1 MTRLSPIAR
10 DREENPVRVLPH
22 LQVLQPRSNH
32 LNPTKIVSK
41 KPIPTQSMKPKLTR
55 LGSLATLV
63 TITFGS
69 QAYAQSNF
77 INGSSTAQQ
86 WGTAANWSA
95 GVPNATDAVANL
107 NGNKVT
113 AIAVNT
119 GGAGYTSA
127 PTVAITGGGG
137 TGATAT
143 ATIAGG
149 AVTGFTVTNAGAG
162 YTSQP
167 TVTLTGGGFTTAAT
181 VSGGKANIG
190 YTVAVSDTGT
200 AGTYPYTLGT
210 LATSI
215 DGGAIVIGDAA
226 STTDIL
232 NFQATATPVINVP
245 TAGASIFYYAN
256 ILGNQGLRKT
266 GAGRFT
272 LRFNAAPQTYTGNV
286 LIEGGTF
293 GIQNN
298 DSLGDAANDIEITP
312 TATVDSTLFA
322 EPGNNTDAITLPAS
336 RTITLND
343 ANTSDSF
350 DPCLSSTATAVVF
363 SIDGDIGEVPSSAC
377 FLKKTG
383 AGPVVLN
390 GTNSWTGGTFVST
403 GVLTATKPAALPNYA
418 TQFCSV
424 LGTSTLAVRY
434 GDAWTWTDTQIGDL
448 LNNSNLTFATG
459 ASFGIDT
466 TGNVSAATFAG
477 DIPVTNFSKI
487 GAGNLTLTNAQ
498 STISG
503 ISLFGGNLILSAG
516 TSGTG
521 GVFRNLTS
529 GTSLNL
535 GGTTASFL
543 DVQELSGGTTTIT
556 NGSVV
561 VTQDANFPVN
571 GNTNTLLDLSGLTDF
586 TYNAPTRSF
595 TVQPITNGTTAVNT
609 LNLGKIGISSITAAG
624 VTIGGATG
632 TSQGTAHQGVLGLG
646 KTNNFSAT
654 NFTIGGFNG
663 SGSIAFQAGI
673 TGTPAFK
680 LRASD
685 GSAAATLL
693 KIGETSS
700 GVRSGAGTLDLTGGT
715 ADIVATGISVGR
727 HIAGANNG
735 DTSTM
740 TVPAGTVTATT
751 LLLADKANGGSPA
764 MNSTFNQRGTANVSI
779 DSITMGQTSAPTNP
793 ASAIQFLLPSYNLEG
808 GTLTTAE
815 IKPGTLSTPLGL
827 AAQVETATAVGTI
840 TLAGTV
846 SVTVTG
852 AGISG
857 SPLVIPVTVAN
868 GDTAAV
874 WAGKVTTA
882 LQGTAAITALYTVT
896 NSAANIVLTRITTG
910 VNDGTLNVA
919 LANGT
924 ATGVTAAPT
933 SANTNANVVSNIVRT
948 LKLQGGTLINK
959 VGGNLAISGPT
970 PPLATGNNPTV
981 ILVPGN
987 TTAILDSTVG
997 QTVNFTDVAFSTRI
1011 NSATPSAGTLQVD
1024 GDVVLSTSTLAVVD
1038 DAPTNAVAVAP
1049 GTKLVLID
1057 YQDGSLT
1064 GTFTGLADGATV
1076 NVTKGS
1082 VTNAFV
1088 LDYNDPSFG
1097 GKAVT
1102 LTIPGSADNYASWA
1116 TDNGITGQPFDGDF
1130 DNDGMDNGVE
1140 YALGKNPTL
1149 SDTPAGVAS
1158 NAGLTTTFTK
1168 GSDAKANGDVTWQ
1181 IETSTDLGVTDDWT
1195 VNIPLV
1201 TDTANDISITFTPGS
1216 PAKNFARLKVVK
1228 VP

>member
-1 MTRLSPIAR
+1 
-10 DREENPVRVLPH
+10 
-22 LQVLQPRSNH
+22 
-32 LNPTKIVSK
+32 
-41 KPIPTQSMKPKLTR
+41 MKPRFTHR
-55 LGSLATLV
+55 AVATFLPLV
-63 TITFGS
+63 FCTYT
-69 QAYAQSNF
+69 QAQSTF
-77 INGSSTAQQ
+77 TGGTTTATQ
-86 WGTAANWSA
+86 WGTAANWSL

-107 NGNKVT
+107 NGNRVT
-113 AIAVNT
+113 GITVNA
-119 GGAGYTSA
+119 GGTGYTVA

-137 TGATAT
+137 SGATAT
-143 ATIAGG
+143 ATVAGG
-149 AVTGFTVTNAGAG
+149 VVTGFTVTNPGSG

-167 TVTLTGGGFTTAAT
+167 TVTLTP
-181 VSGGKANIG
+181 VSGGSGATVTGGNKANIG

-215 DGGAIVIGDAA
+215 DSGAIVIGDTGV
-226 STTDIL
+226 TTDIL
-232 NFQATATPVINVP
+232 NFQATGTPLINVP
-245 TAGASIFYYAN
+245 NAGASIFYYAN
-256 ILGNQGLRKT
+256 IVGNQGLKKT

-272 LRFNAAPQTYTGNV
+272 LRFNANPQTFTGNV

-298 DSLGDAANDIEITP
+298 DSLGDAANDIVITP
-312 TATVDSTLFA
+312 SATVDSTLFA
-322 EPGNNTDAITLPAS
+322 EPGNNTDAVTLPAA

-343 ANTSDSF
+343 ADSLDLF
-350 DPCLSSTATAVVF
+350 DPCLSSTAAAVVF
-363 SIDGDIGEVPSSAC
+363 TIDGDIGEVASSGC

-383 AGPVVLN
+383 AGAVVLN
-390 GTNSWTGGTFVST
+390 GTNSWTGGTIVTT

-418 TQFCSV
+418 SQYCDV
-424 LGTSTLAVRY
+424 RGTSTLAVRY
-434 GDAWTWTDTQIGDL
+434 GDAWTWTDSQIGEL
-448 LNNSNLTFATG
+448 LSVATFASG

-466 TGNVSAATFAG
+466 TGNVSPATYAG

-487 GAGNLTLTNAQ
+487 GAGNLTLSDAQ

-503 ISLFGGNLILSAG
+503 ISLFGGNLTLSAG

-521 GVFRNLTS
+521 GIFRNLTS

-586 TYNAPTRSF
+586 TYNAPTRNF

-609 LNLGKIGISSITAAG
+609 LNLGKTGISSITAAG
-624 VTIGGATG
+624 VTVGGATG

-654 NFTIGGFNG
+654 NFTVGGFNG
-663 SGSIAFQAGI
+663 SGSIAFQSGI

-680 LRASD
+680 LRALD
-685 GSAAATLL
+685 GSAATTLL
-693 KIGETSS
+693 KVGETSS
-700 GVRSGAGTLDLTGGT
+700 GVRSGAGILDLTGGSG
-715 ADIVATGISVGR
+715 DIVATGISVGR
-727 HIAGANNG
+727 HIAGSNNG

-779 DSITMGQTSAPTNP
+779 DSITMGQSSAPTNP
-793 ASAIQFLLPSYNLEG
+793 AAAIQFLIPTYNLEG

-815 IKPGTLSTPLGL
+815 IKAGTLSTALGL
-827 AAQVETATAVGTI
+827 AAQVETATAVGNI
-840 TLAGTV
+840 TAAGAGNV

-852 AGISG
+852 DSIGAAI
-857 SPLVIPVTVAN
+857 LIPVTVAN
-868 GDTAAV
+868 NDTAAT
-874 WAGKVTTA
+874 WAGKVRTA
-882 LQGTAAITALYTVT
+882 LGLNATITGLYTVSGT
-896 NSAANIVLTRITTG
+896 GTSIVLTRIITG
-910 VNDGTLNVA
+910 SYDPNLNIA

-924 ATGVTAAPT
+924 STGVTAAPT
-933 SANTNANVVSNIVRT
+933 SANTNANVVSNINRT
-948 LKLQGGTLINK
+948 VKLQGGTLINK

-970 PPLATGNNPTV
+970 PPLAMGNNPTT
-981 ILVPGN
+981 ILIPGN
-987 TTAILDSTVG
+987 TTAIVDSTVG

-1024 GDVVLSTSTLAVVD
+1024 GDVVLTTSSLTVFD
-1038 DAPTNAVAVAP
+1038 DAPTNGVALP
-1049 GTKLVLID
+1049 GGTKLVLID

-1064 GTFTGLADGATV
+1064 GTFTGIADGDTV
-1076 NVTKGS
+1076 NVTKGA

-1088 LDYNDPSFG
+1088 LDYNDPAFG

-1102 LTIPGSADNYASWA
+1102 LTIPGSANNYASWA
-1116 TDNGITGQPFDGDF
+1116 TDNGITGQPFDEDF
-1130 DNDGMDNGVE
+1130 DNDGLDNGVE
-1140 YALGKNPTL
+1140 YALGRNPTV
-1149 SDTPAGVAS
+1149 SDTPAGVVS
-1158 NAGLTTTFTK
+1158 NGGLTTTFTK
-1168 GSDAKANGDVTWQ
+1168 GTEAKANGDVTWD
-1181 IETSTDLGVTDDWT
+1181 IETSTDLGIADNWE
-1195 VNIPLV
+1195 VNNTLV
-1201 TDTANDISITFTPGS
+1201 TEDANQISITFTSGS